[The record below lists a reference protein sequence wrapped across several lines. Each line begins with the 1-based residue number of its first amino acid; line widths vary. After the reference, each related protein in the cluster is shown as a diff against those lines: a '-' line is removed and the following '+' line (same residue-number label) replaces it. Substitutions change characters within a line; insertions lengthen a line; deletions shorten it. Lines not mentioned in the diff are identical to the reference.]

1 MDFSGDQ
8 VGFVGIGVLNR
19 LAAAHGLLYQV
30 ADVANQNRL
39 VLAGALAPGGRL
51 GAN

>member
-1 MDFSGDQ
+1 MALSRDP

-30 ADVANQNRL
+30 ADVANQNRM